1 MNSPQLYH
9 KIQPMN
15 RIIKSAERKYNR
27 SLRIMIV
34 ISFLIFV
41 LFSNATS
48 QVRPENPNVIWQP
61 WYKQWLGF
69 TDSRNHLYHHI
80 ASEAF
85 NLLEN
90 RENEIKKI
98 NSLEGW
104 QERQEKLKL
113 TLMDIIGPFPAK
125 TPLNAKIV
133 RVIKKEKF
141 TVEHIIFE
149 SQPGFYV
156 TSSLFIPDKLK
167 KKGKNPAIVYCSGH
181 TQDGYRSYQHV
192 IINLVNK
199 GFIVFAFDPIGQGER
214 MHYYDPELGR
224 SMLGKEP
231 NKEHSYSGIQAN
243 ISGSSMTRYFVWDGI
258 RAVDYLLTRKEV
270 DPSRIGMTGQSGG
283 GTQSAQNAALDDRIY
298 AVAIQSYITS
308 YKRLY
313 QSIGPQDSEQN
324 LYTGLKRGID
334 HADHLSVRAPKPAIV
349 LSTTE
354 DMVSIQGAR
363 ETAREV
369 SLIYKAYGK
378 EENFSIVEDIGR
390 HGYTKKTMEA
400 TYAFFQK
407 HLDLPGSP
415 EHEKVT
421 PLTKEEMMITPTGQT
436 VTSLGGESVF
446 SINSREAIKNF
457 TTVLNSRTANPN
469 HFDQVIASA
478 KELSGY
484 KEPSFI
490 DKPVFT
496 GQIRREGY
504 VIDKFFLQG
513 DGDYIIPYLLM
524 KPEISSNKAILYLH
538 PSGKAEEALAG
549 GEMEWFVKQGFTVLS
564 PDLLGQGEVG
574 PPDFVGGVVFEGI
587 SYNPWIASM
596 YVGKSIP
603 GIRTG
608 DVVRLARLLQK
619 EIRIGEIY
627 GFARRE
633 MSPVMLH
640 AAAFEPAI
648 SRIALIEPF
657 SSYMSI
663 VTSKF
668 YRPEFV
674 NSAVPGAL
682 KAYDLADL
690 AASLAPKKLL
700 MAGVTDG
707 NGNTNDTDKINRDL
721 EIIRT
726 AYTSKDKAGEL
737 EIIIGRLKRRPYDI
751 YSGWIK

>member
-1 MNSPQLYH
+1 MNQ
-9 KIQPMN
+9 
-15 RIIKSAERKYNR
+15 IIKSAERKYNR
-27 SLRIMIV
+27 SLRIFIV
-34 ISFLIFV
+34 ISFLIIV
-41 LFSNATS
+41 LFHNATS
-48 QVRPENPNVIWQP
+48 QIRPENPNVIWQP

-85 NLLEN
+85 DLLEN
-90 RENEIKKI
+90 RENEISKI
-98 NSLEGW
+98 NSLAEW
-104 QERQEKLKL
+104 QERQEQLKK
-113 TLMDIIGPFPAK
+113 TLLDIVGPFPEK

-133 RVIKKEKF
+133 KVIKKEKF
-141 TVEHIIFE
+141 TVEHIVFE
-149 SQPGFYV
+149 SQPQFYV
-156 TSSLFIPDKLK
+156 TSSLFIPNNIK
-167 KKGKNPAIVYCSGH
+167 KNRKNPAIVYCSGH

-283 GTQSAQNAALDDRIY
+283 GTQSTQNAAMDDRIY

-324 LYTGLKRGID
+324 LYTGIEKGID

-369 SLIYKAYGK
+369 SRVYKAFGK

-390 HGYTKKTMEA
+390 HGYTKKTREA

-407 HLDLPGSP
+407 HLNLPGNP
-415 EHEKVT
+415 EDERVT
-421 PLTKEEMMITPTGQT
+421 PLTAEEMKITPTGQT
-436 VTSLGGESVF
+436 VTSLGGENVF

-457 TTVLNSRTANPN
+457 TTVSISRADNPE
-469 HFDQVIASA
+469 HLDKVIASA

-484 KEPSFI
+484 KKPAFI

-504 VIDKFFLQG
+504 VIDKYFIKG
-513 DGDYIIPYLLM
+513 EGNYIIPYFLM
-524 KPEISSNKAILYLH
+524 KPESSNNKAILYLH
-538 PSGKAEEALAG
+538 PSGKAEEAVEG
-549 GEMEWFVKQGFTVLS
+549 GEMEWFVKQGFTILS
-564 PDLLGQGEVG
+564 PDLLGQGEMG
-574 PPDFVGGVVFEGI
+574 PLDFVGGVVFEGI
-587 SYNPWIASM
+587 SFNPWIASM
-596 YVGKSIP
+596 HVGKSIL

-608 DVVRLARLLQK
+608 DVIRLANLLQK
-619 EIRIGEIY
+619 ETGISEIY
-627 GFARRE
+627 GFARKE
-633 MSPVMLH
+633 MSPVILH
-640 AAAFEPAI
+640 AAAFEPVFA
-648 SRIALIEPF
+648 RVALIEPF
-657 SSYMSI
+657 SSYMSM
-663 VTSKF
+663 VTNKF

-674 NSAVPGAL
+674 NAAVPGAV

-690 AASLAPKKLL
+690 AASVAPQKLL
-700 MAGVTDG
+700 IAGVTDG
-707 NGNTNDTDKINRDL
+707 NGNTNDTEKISREL
-721 EIIRT
+721 EFIRT
-726 AYTSKDKAGEL
+726 VYNSKNKDGEL
-737 EIIIGRLKRRPYDI
+737 SIIIGRLNRRPYDI
-751 YSGWIK
+751 FSGWIK